1 MVGFCKT
8 RKERKTLYA
17 FGEGE
22 TEKAFLRHL
31 KTLYSGDNIKISVKD
46 LAGGCPN
53 DMIDKAV
60 RIILHGSYDEK
71 FIVLDEEKDK
81 GILISE
87 WAKNKAKKHGL
98 DIIDLQPCVEGLFL
112 LILGKEKSSILAM
125 HADQC
130 KKEFE
135 NNYLDA
141 QKKLNFTEYQNIL
154 PKELLEE
161 KRGSISE
168 LDRIINYM
176 ENKE

>member
-1 MVGFCKT
+1 MVGFRKT

-31 KTLYSGDNIKISVKD
+31 KILYSGNNIKISVKD
-46 LAGGCPN
+46 LSGGCPD

-60 RIILHGSYDEK
+60 RIVLHGIYDEK
-71 FIVLDEEKDK
+71 FIVLDEERDK
-81 GILISE
+81 GIFISE
-87 WAKNKAKKHGL
+87 EGKNKAKKYGL

-112 LILGKEKSSILAM
+112 LILGKEKDSILVM
-125 HADQC
+125 HAEQC

-135 NNYLDA
+135 DNYLDA

-161 KRGSISE
+161 NGE
-168 LDRIINYM
+168 
-176 ENKE
+176 